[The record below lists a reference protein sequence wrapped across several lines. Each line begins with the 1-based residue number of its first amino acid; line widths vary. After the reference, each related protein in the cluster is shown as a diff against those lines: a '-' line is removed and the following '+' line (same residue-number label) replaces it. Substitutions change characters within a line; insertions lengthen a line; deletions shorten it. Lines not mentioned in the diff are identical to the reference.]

1 MGCSSP
7 LQIKQ
12 FTWNEWIS
20 GLGADAPYTPNYRMT
35 HTVSW
40 SYSELQ
46 NHKKYNMFNFIN
58 FKNMI
63 DQQPANIAI
72 NNIEYT
78 IVEEEDDDIEA
89 YMKKQQ
95 DEMDAILKALQAETD
110 RVMKMM
116 EAKKIAKSVDLL
128 RQQARDALLRD
139 KQREAEEIAKRQA
152 NMALID
158 AEIEATMR
166 GDFDAELIKEKTDAF
181 KPQSV
186 LPPRLQQ
193 KPVKNAPTADGAR
206 ARAI

>member
-1 MGCSSP
+1 
-7 LQIKQ
+7 
-12 FTWNEWIS
+12 
-20 GLGADAPYTPNYRMT
+20 
-35 HTVSW
+35 
-40 SYSELQ
+40 
-46 NHKKYNMFNFIN
+46 MFNFIN

-63 DQQPANIAI
+63 DKQPANIAI

-89 YMKKQQ
+89 YLKKQQ
-95 DEMDAILKALQAETD
+95 DETGAILKAKQAESD
-110 RVMKMM
+110 RVMKLM
-116 EAKKIAKSVDLL
+116 EAKKIAKSVVLL
-128 RQQARDALLRD
+128 REQARDAILRENERINTQIEKLKAD
-139 KQREAEEIAKRQA
+139 IAV
-152 NMALID
+152 NNT
-158 AEIEATMR
+158 EIEATMR